1 MTSTA
6 AALDADL
13 AAILDARLKARAART
28 AFELFEGADQARID
42 AIVRAMARAGTDAA
56 EELAR
61 LAVDETGYGVFEDK
75 IVKNLYNTRVV
86 ADALL
91 AMRTVGV
98 LWVDEAAR
106 TTAVGCPVGVVAGI
120 IPVTNPTST
129 VLFKI
134 LASVKAGNAIVCA
147 PHPRAARCCNRAAR
161 ILAEAAERAGAPP
174 GLVSC
179 LEQPTLSATR
189 ELMTHDAVTMILA
202 TGGADMVRA
211 CYSAGKPTIA
221 VGAGNVPCYIDRS
234 VPDLTEA
241 AVMVVTSK
249 SFDNGTAC
257 VAEQAVVID
266 EPVAPAYE
274 AALEAAGCAF
284 VEPPHHRALATLF
297 FTERG
302 GLRPE
307 AVGQSAVELARRAG
321 FSVPPSTRVLGVR
334 LDTVGRQAPLS
345 AEILGPVLKVYRV
358 AGADQGW
365 QRCREILAFG
375 GEGHTLALHAA
386 DPDVIARFSALPASR
401 VLVNTP
407 ALFGGMGYSTGIDPS
422 FVLGTGTWSG
432 SIASDNITAL
442 HLINIKRVAHEVR
455 PWRGALALSGRSRN
469 GVARAV

>member
-1 MTSTA
+1 MVATA
-6 AALDADL
+6 RLDADL
-13 AAILDARLKARAART
+13 AAILDARLKARSART

-42 AIVRAMARAGTDAA
+42 SIVRAMAQAGTDAA
-56 EELAR
+56 VELAR

-91 AMRTVGV
+91 EMRTVGV
-98 LWVDEAAR
+98 LWVDHQAR

-147 PHPRAARCCNRAAR
+147 PHPRAARCCNRAAE
-161 ILAEAAERAGAPP
+161 ILADAAERAGAPP

-179 LEQPTLSATR
+179 LEAPTLSATR
-189 ELMTHDAVTMILA
+189 ELMTHDAVNMILA
-202 TGGADMVRA
+202 TGGAEMVRA

-221 VGAGNVPCYIDRS
+221 VGAGNVPCYVDRS
-234 VPDLTEA
+234 VPDLQEA

-266 EPVAPAYE
+266 DPVAAAYE
-274 AALEAAGCAF
+274 AALASAGCAF
-284 VEPPHHRALATLF
+284 VEPQHHAALAAMF

-302 GLRPE
+302 ALRPD

-334 LDTVGRQAPLS
+334 LDGVGRHLPLS
-345 AEILGPVLKVYRV
+345 AEILGPVLKVHRASGADEGYRV
-358 AGADQGW
+358 
-365 QRCREILAFG
+365 CRQILAFG
-375 GEGHTLALHAA
+375 GEGHTLAIHAA
-386 DPDVIARFSALPASR
+386 DPDVIARFSSLPASR
-401 VLVNTP
+401 ILVNTP

-455 PWRGALALSGRSRN
+455 PWRGALELGSAVAGGRMRT
-469 GVARAV
+469 G

>member
-1 MTSTA
+1 MSSTA

-42 AIVRAMARAGTDAA
+42 TIVRAMADAGTAAA

-75 IVKNLYNTRVV
+75 IVKNLYNTQVV
-86 ADALL
+86 ADSLL
-91 AMRTVGV
+91 RMRTSGV
-98 LWVDEAAR
+98 LWVDEGAR

-147 PHPRAARCCNRAAR
+147 PHPRAARCCNRAAQV
-161 ILAEAAERAGAPP
+161 LAAAAERAGAPP
-174 GLVSC
+174 GLISC
-179 LEQPTLSATR
+179 LEHPTLSATR
-189 ELMTHDAVTMILA
+189 ELMMHDAVAMILA

-211 CYSAGKPTIA
+211 CYSCGKPTIA
-221 VGAGNVPCYIDRS
+221 VGAGNVPAFVHRS
-234 VPDLTEA
+234 VPDVTEA
-241 AVMVVTSK
+241 AVMMVTSK

-257 VAEQAVVID
+257 VAEQAVVVD
-266 EPVAPAYE
+266 EPVAD
-274 AALEAAGCAF
+274 ALEAALGAAGCAW
-284 VEPPHHRALATLF
+284 VDPAHHDALAAVL

-307 AVGQSAVELARRAG
+307 AVGQSALELARRSG
-321 FSVPPSTRVLGVR
+321 FSVPASSRVLGVR
-334 LDTVGRQAPLS
+334 LDQVGRHTPLS
-345 AEILGPVLKVYRV
+345 AEILGPVLKVYR
-358 AGADQGW
+358 AADADQGW
-365 QRCREILAFG
+365 RRCREILAFG
-375 GEGHTLALHAA
+375 GEGHTLALHAS

-401 VLVNTP
+401 ILVNTP

-455 PWRGALALSGRSRN
+455 PWRGALALS
-469 GVARAV
+469 ARELATR

>member
-1 MTSTA
+1 
-6 AALDADL
+6 
-13 AAILDARLKARAART
+13 
-28 AFELFEGADQARID
+28 
-42 AIVRAMARAGTDAA
+42 
-56 EELAR
+56 
-61 LAVDETGYGVFEDK
+61 
-75 IVKNLYNTRVV
+75 
-86 ADALL
+86 
-91 AMRTVGV
+91 MRTVGV
-98 LWVDEAAR
+98 LWVDEGAR

-147 PHPRAARCCNRAAR
+147 PHPRAARCCNRAAQV
-161 ILAEAAERAGAPP
+161 LAQAAERAGAPP
-174 GLVSC
+174 GLISC
-179 LEQPTLSATR
+179 LEAPTLSATR
-189 ELMTHDAVTMILA
+189 ELMTHDAVNMILA

-221 VGAGNVPCYIDRS
+221 VGAGNVPCFVHRS
-234 VPDLTEA
+234 VPDLAEA
-241 AVMVVTSK
+241 ATMVVSSK

-257 VAEQAVVID
+257 VAEQAVVVD
-266 EPVAPAYE
+266 EPVAATFETALETAGLAWVDPE
-274 AALEAAGCAF
+274 HHAALAAI
-284 VEPPHHRALATLF
+284 L

-307 AVGQSAVELARRAG
+307 AVGQSAAELARRAG
-321 FSVPPSTRVLGVR
+321 FPVPPAARALGVR
-334 LDTVGRQAPLS
+334 LDVVGRQAPLS

-358 AGADQGW
+358 ADADQGW
-365 QRCREILAFG
+365 RRCREILAFG

-386 DPDVIARFSALPASR
+386 DPDVIARFSSLPASR
-401 VLVNTP
+401 ILVNTP

-455 PWRGALALSGRSRN
+455 PWRGALQLSQRELA
-469 GVARAV
+469 AR